1 MGLLPSA
8 GKPWWQQA
16 TAVVSL
22 SAGGAVT
29 GFSFAPK
36 ATVDITSPASLPIS
50 LLALGHTVRQGQQ
63 ATADDSALRSA
74 IVKVA
79 NYYLQMAKDKTPAEM
94 EAIIW
99 QHDSLDGADHGPSC
113 AAFASMTL
121 ELAAQV
127 VGGQSWVTGGSSYPW
142 PMHSWADVR
151 VDPNPASPGI
161 TSILQDA
168 EAHQRWHPLGDG
180 YRPMPGD
187 WVLFDQHVEVVT
199 GDSGGVLHTIGG
211 DSLPN
216 FSVNAHEYPGPL
228 AAQGVA
234 GFVNNGAV
242 GAADETGR
250 PPAAAPGPPSRRARR
265 SRPDPGGPR
274 RASRGPAPRA
284 PRSGWRPSPAA
295 RGTLRLRPG
304 RPAPGDRRHP
314 GHPGAGSP
322 PAGWNAARAGDAPAE
337 DARPRSLARIPGVQA
352 APPQGA
358 AAPQAPYRPHQ
369 PQPAIPAAND
379 TPTQG
384 GAIGAAA
391 PGAIA
396 AQRKYGVP
404 RRSPSPRPSR
414 SRAGGR
420 AAWLSMTTTCSAS
433 RGRDRR
439 APTSCR
445 PRSTRTGSGSA

>member
-1 MGLLPSA
+1 MRSA

-50 LLALGHTVRQGQQ
+50 LLALGHTVRPAPQ
-63 ATADDSALRSA
+63 AAEGDSALRSA

-79 NYYLQMAKDKTPAEM
+79 SYYLQMAQDKTPAEM

-127 VGGQSWVTGGSSYPW
+127 VGGQSWVMGGSSYPW
-142 PMHSWADVR
+142 PVHAWADAR

-168 EAHQRWHPLGDG
+168 EAHQRWHPLGDS

-199 GDSGGVLHTIGG
+199 GYSGGVLHTIGG

-216 FSVNAHEYPGPL
+216 FSVNAHQYPGPL

-234 GFVNNGAV
+234 GFVNNGALTTA
-242 GAADETGR
+242 GL
-250 PPAAAPGPPSRRARR
+250 PAAASGTGAPAQPDAARPPGSGPAQARR
-265 SRPDPGGPR
+265 PGGATAAGSAVQLAAIPGSQR
-274 RASRGPAPRA
+274 RPAAETQAASPPGTAAIPGTRVPAPRPAQDGA
-284 PRSGWRPSPAA
+284 P
-295 RGTLRLRPG
+295 
-304 RPAPGDRRHP
+304 
-314 GHPGAGSP
+314 P
-322 PAGWNAARAGDAPAE
+322 PERAAPAE
-337 DARPRSLARIPGVQA
+337 AARTRSLARIPGVQA
-352 APPQGA
+352 AAQPGTEV
-358 AAPQAPYRPHQ
+358 PQAPYRRHHAQ
-369 PQPAIPAAND
+369 ATVPAAGD
-379 TPTQG
+379 ATTKQEFIS
-384 GAIGAAA
+384 AVA

-404 RRSPSPRPSR
+404 AAVTIAQAIEESGWGQSSLAAKDNNLFGIKGTGRP
-414 SRAGGR
+414 
-420 AAWLSMTTTCSAS
+420 AAM
-433 RGRDRR
+433 
-439 APTSCR
+439 SCR
-445 PRSTRTGSGSA
+445 PRST

>member
-1 MGLLPSA
+1 MPSA

-36 ATVDITSPASLPIS
+36 ATVDITSPSSLPIS

-63 ATADDSALRSA
+63 APADDSALRSA

-99 QHDSLDGADHGPSC
+99 QQDSLDGADHGPSC

-142 PMHSWADVR
+142 PLHTWADVR

-216 FSVNAHEYPGPL
+216 FSVNAHQYPGPL

-234 GFVNNGAV
+234 GFVNNGALATA
-242 GAADETGR
+242 GGR
-250 PPAAAPGPPSRRARR
+250 PRLPAAAPRRPGRRTPRQPSGSGPA
-265 SRPDPGGPR
+265 
-274 RASRGPAPRA
+274 RASQQGGASPRA
-284 PRSGWRPSPAA
+284 PRSSWPPSPAA
-295 RGTLRLRPG
+295 RGARRLRP
-304 RPAPGDRRHP
+304 RPA
-314 GHPGAGSP
+314 SP
-322 PAGWNAARAGDAPAE
+322 PGTAAIPGTRVPAPRPAQDGTPSAARARCAGRGR
-337 DARPRSLARIPGVQA
+337 ARPQPG
-352 APPQGA
+352 PDSRGA
-358 AAPQAPYRPHQ
+358 
-369 PQPAIPAAND
+369 
-379 TPTQG
+379 
-384 GAIGAAA
+384 
-391 PGAIA
+391 
-396 AQRKYGVP
+396 
-404 RRSPSPRPSR
+404 
-414 SRAGGR
+414 GR
-420 AAWLSMTTTCSAS
+420 AAAG
-433 RGRDRR
+433 RGRPPGALPPAPAR
-439 APTSCR
+439 ARGP
-445 PRSTRTGSGSA
+445 GGE